1 MRRAELVRLP
11 DRGSV
16 DTMANTDLRE
26 ALAAALLNTVMDA
39 FRGET
44 TDGPFVVDPVVVQQ
58 SFALALAVM
67 IEADPKVQTMKDMR
81 EAGDEVARDVRRFA
95 RAMRDQ
101 YAKTGTRLWD
111 ATLTSRQ

>member
-1 MRRAELVRLP
+1 
-11 DRGSV
+11 
-16 DTMANTDLRE
+16 MATTELRE
-26 ALAAALLNTVMDA
+26 ALAAALLNTVMDT
-39 FRGET
+39 FKGEASN
-44 TDGPFVVDPVVVQQ
+44 GPFVVDPVVVQQ

-81 EAGDEVARDVRRFA
+81 DAGDEVSRDVRRFV